1 MASLARGRVRKAP
14 PPPEKGCQPMGFR
27 LHAGPPRCPLSFV
40 YFSLFRFSARQ
51 QLSPG
56 SHSIRLVGEKLKR
69 NEMHLRECLEEL
81 PGHPGIVN
89 GLLLGSWWLS
99 IIYWTLIM
107 FLAPPRQKRDKV
119 PSLGAS
125 QGRKGQFWQL
135 KKCSI
140 WKDSDTSQL
149 KAALCLYYL
158 FIFNDV
164 RLFSYPKVIESL

>member
-1 MASLARGRVRKAP
+1 MGTSKKGPSPSWEVASTHGVQAP
-14 PPPEKGCQPMGFR
+14 CR
-27 LHAGPPRCPLSFV
+27 APRCLLSFI
-40 YFSLFRFSARQ
+40 YLCLFRFSARQ

-56 SHSIRLVGEKLKR
+56 SHSIHLVGEKLKR